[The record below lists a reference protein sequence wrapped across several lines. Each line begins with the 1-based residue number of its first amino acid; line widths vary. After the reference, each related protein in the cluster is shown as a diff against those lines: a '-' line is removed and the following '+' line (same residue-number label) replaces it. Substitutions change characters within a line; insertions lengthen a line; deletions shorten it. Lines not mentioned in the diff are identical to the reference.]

1 MKSIRSIA
9 RSLSHLAPALLFAVA
24 ATSCIHNRRGPGVPP
39 AVIHFTNESL
49 DQATVYALAPGS
61 AALRLGTVMAG
72 RTESLVVPADW
83 ANRGSLNIVAR
94 LLARSI
100 VPQTGLVAINP
111 GEEYEVTLPLDGRL
125 LSFLPSR

>member
-1 MKSIRSIA
+1 MPSIRSIA
-9 RSLSHLAPALLFAVA
+9 RSSRRLVPALFLI
-24 ATSCIHNRRGPGVPP
+24 ATGASCAHVRRGPGLPP
-39 AVIHFTNESL
+39 AIIHFTNESL